1 MKRSGNWW
9 IGVAA
14 GLTLGAAGF
23 VTVDQATETASAQ
36 SASGGTFQVTPE
48 QLRINQRI
56 SQAAVRRSNES
67 LNLLDPIRKSG
78 AQDDAPGWGTAQVRD
93 SAITT
98 PKVAANAVTTPKI
111 AAGAVTNDKLAHP
124 VYWAVVNADGSL
136 ARSNGATSSAKVTT
150 DAGAYKVTFAANI
163 SACAYTATV
172 GGSSTATPPIG
183 VAATYQNPDPANTAV
198 TVRTYTDL
206 TADPVTGGADRGFHL
221 TVSC

>member
-36 SASGGTFQVTPE
+36 SGFSVSSE

-150 DAGAYKVTFAANI
+150 DPGAYKVTFAANI

-172 GGSSTATPPIG
+172 GGSSTATPPVG
-183 VAATYQNPDPANTAV
+183 TASTYQNPDPANTAV
-198 TVRTYTDL
+198 TVRTYDDVTS
-206 TADPVTGGADRGFHL
+206 TTDPVTGGADRGFHL